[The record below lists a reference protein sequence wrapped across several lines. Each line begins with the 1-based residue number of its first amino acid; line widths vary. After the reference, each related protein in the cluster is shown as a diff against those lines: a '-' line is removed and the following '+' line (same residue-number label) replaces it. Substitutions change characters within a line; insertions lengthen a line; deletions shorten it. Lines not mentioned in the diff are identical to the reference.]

1 MSDTDLGSGGSGN
14 PGGLNRKAIALV
26 VGVGFALFA
35 LAYGIEKFLS
45 DDTTYLLRTED
56 GLIEKGTLWV
66 YGVAVVLALFICV
79 VKRWRFG
86 IYIAIVIGLTM
97 MRELDLD
104 IRQGADGVAQKLNS
118 TRYWRSPEFP
128 VLEKILIGAAL
139 LAAAY
144 AGVKLLRSGL
154 PGLWRDLKVG
164 VSYPVTVIGI
174 GAFVA
179 LSQIMDNR
187 VETGNLDDPIV
198 MYFSLAEECI
208 ELGIPILICIALVQV
223 WPTAGKQAIEGEREV
238 ST

>member
-1 MSDTDLGSGGSGN
+1 MSDADKGSGDSESLS
-14 PGGLNRKAIALV
+14 GLNRKAVALV
-26 VGVGFALFA
+26 LGIAIALFA
-35 LAYGIEKFLS
+35 LAYGIARFSSDEATHLS
-45 DDTTYLLRTED
+45 RTEE
-56 GLIEKGTLWV
+56 GLIERGTLWL
-66 YGVAVVLALFICV
+66 YGLAIVLALIVCV

-86 IYIAIVIGLTM
+86 IYIAIVIGLAM

-118 TRYWRSPEFP
+118 TRYWRSAQFP
-128 VLEKILIGAAL
+128 ILEKLLIGTAL

-144 AGVKLLRSGL
+144 AGVKLLRRGVPVL
-154 PGLWRDLKVG
+154 YRNLKSG

-174 GAFVA
+174 GVFVA

-208 ELGIPILICIALVQV
+208 EMGIPILICIALVQV
-223 WPTAGKQAIEGEREV
+223 WPVAGKRRASIAL
-238 ST
+238 